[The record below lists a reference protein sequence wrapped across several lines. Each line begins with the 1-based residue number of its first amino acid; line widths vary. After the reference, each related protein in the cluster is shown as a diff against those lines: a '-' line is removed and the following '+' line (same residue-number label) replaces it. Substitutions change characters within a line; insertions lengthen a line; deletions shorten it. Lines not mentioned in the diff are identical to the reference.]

1 MTGVLTQITSRQWR
15 IHYTRLIL
23 TIVGITLGVAVFFA
37 IETTNVT
44 LESSLSGTIE
54 KLAGRATLQ
63 LTGGDAGFSEDY
75 LKKVRATPGVALSE
89 PVTETM
95 ATSAQAGKE
104 KILVLGFDTSSDL
117 KLYSDMF
124 DEKGLEVKNP
134 LAFTSKADSIA
145 VSRKFADRYGL
156 KDGDKL
162 PLRTQAGTQDFTIRA
177 IFRSSGAGDVFD
189 GNVAVVDVY
198 ASQELFGKKGRFD
211 RIDVMNKPDVA
222 VDDLKQ
228 RIEAEMPAGITVER
242 PERRGAGLE
251 NTFSSMHLG
260 LTVMSFL
267 AFTVCA
273 FLIFNSFAISVNQR
287 WKEIGVLRAI
297 GVTRGGIQLMFLT
310 EAAIVGVIGSII
322 GVGVG
327 FLLAKASIGIVLN
340 VSVTLYG
347 AAASPDALVF
357 NYAFAA
363 EAIIAGVIVSIL
375 AAWLPARAAARLD
388 PVAALHDIENRTS
401 KDVAGYPRLAAGVL
415 MLAAGLLLTA
425 FSTPTVGL
433 NIQLFYTLLIQ
444 AGMILLLPKF
454 IEWGSLALRPF
465 MNYFFGVEGL
475 IAVETLI
482 KAPRRTAS
490 TVGALMIGLAFVY
503 STGAFVV
510 SQKAAVDREL
520 DRSLDVDILVTSSKQ
535 LQATS
540 NHFSPATA
548 ERIMSLPGVELA
560 DTLRISSVNFGG
572 DKVSLLSHDMKAY
585 FAISPKLLEVG
596 DPQTAEAKMANGK
609 GVLISNNLAYR
620 DNLKMGD
627 VLKIDSPNGTLE
639 LPVVGLLSYYRSEK
653 GTIIMDR
660 SLFQKYW
667 NDTDADDIL
676 INLKPGIDPVKF
688 KQSVAAA
695 IGGEQ
700 DAFIYTHDE
709 FKKWVDGV
717 IDQFFALF
725 YLQMVIA
732 IFVAALGLVNTM
744 VISVDERR
752 RELGIFRAIGGLRRQ
767 VMKMV
772 LLEAVAISL
781 IGLAAGAVT
790 GLFNAYFL
798 VHTAA
803 RVVAGFTVELI
814 FPYTMVLTAVPFVI
828 VVAVAAAFVPA
839 MKAAR
844 TNVVEAVGYE

>member
-23 TIVGITLGVAVFFA
+23 TIVGIALGVAVFFA
-37 IETTNVT
+37 IQTTNVT
-44 LESSLSGTIE
+44 LVNALGGTIE

-63 LTGGDAGFSEDY
+63 VTGGDTGFSEDY
-75 LKKVRATPGVALSE
+75 LKTVRATPGVALSE

-95 ATSAQAGKE
+95 ATLALPEGE
-104 KILVLGFDTSSDL
+104 KIVVLGLDTTSDL

-162 PLRTQAGTQDFTIRA
+162 PLRTQAGTQEFTVRA
-177 IFRSSGAGDVFD
+177 IFRSAGAGDVFD

-211 RIDVMNKPDVA
+211 RIDVMNSPNVT

-228 RIEAEMPAGITVER
+228 RIRAEMPAGITVER
-242 PERRGAGLE
+242 PERRSEGLE
-251 NTFSSMHLG
+251 NTVSSMHLG

-273 FLIFNSFAISVNQR
+273 FLVFNSFAISVNQR

-297 GVTRGGIQLMFLT
+297 GVTRGGIQRMFLT
-310 EAAIVGVIGSII
+310 EAAIVGVVGSI
-322 GVGVG
+322 VGVG
-327 FLLAKASIGIVLN
+327 IGFMLAEAAIGVVLN
-340 VSVTLYG
+340 VSLTVYG
-347 AAASPDALVF
+347 AAASPGALEF
-357 NYAFAA
+357 NYGFAA
-363 EAIIAGVIVSIL
+363 EAIVAGVVVSLL
-375 AAWLPARAAARLD
+375 AAWLPSRAGARLD
-388 PVAALHDIENRTS
+388 PIAALHDIETRTS
-401 KDVAGYPRLAAGVL
+401 KDVANLPRLAAGVVL
-415 MLAAGLLLTA
+415 LAAGLLLTA

-454 IEWGSLALRPF
+454 IEWGSRALRPL

-503 STGAFVV
+503 STGAYII
-510 SQKAAVDREL
+510 SQKAAIDGEL
-520 DRSLDVDILVTSSKQ
+520 DRSLDVDILVTSSQQ
-535 LQATS
+535 LQTTS
-540 NHFSPATA
+540 NHFSAVTA
-548 ERIMSLPGVELA
+548 ASVMSLPEVAIA
-560 DTLRISSVNFGG
+560 DTLRISSVNYGG
-572 DKVSLLSHDMKAY
+572 EKVSLLAHDMKSY
-585 FAISPKLLEVG
+585 FAMSPNLLEEG
-596 DPQTAEAKMANGK
+596 DRQAAESKTAEGK
-609 GVLISNNLAYR
+609 GVLISKNLAYR
-620 DNLKMGD
+620 GNLRMGD
-627 VLKIDSPNGTLE
+627 TVKINSPTGTLG
-639 LPVVGLLSYYRSEK
+639 LPVVGMLSYSRSEK
-653 GTIIMDR
+653 GTIFIDK
-660 SLFQKYW
+660 SVFQKYW
-667 NDTDADDIL
+667 NDTDVDDIL
-676 INLKPGIDPVKF
+676 IDLKPGTDPVQF
-688 KQSVAAA
+688 KQRVQAA

-709 FKKWVDGV
+709 FKKWVDSL

-803 RVVAGFTVELI
+803 RVVAGFSVELI
-814 FPYTMVLTAVPFVI
+814 FPYMMVLTAVPFVI
-828 VVAVAAAFVPA
+828 VVAVGAAFLPA

>member
-1 MTGVLTQITSRQWR
+1 MTGVLTQITSRQWQ

-23 TIVGITLGVAVFFA
+23 TIVGIALGVAVFFA
-37 IETTNVT
+37 IQTTNVT
-44 LESSLSGTIE
+44 LVNALGGTIE

-63 LTGGDAGFSEDY
+63 VTGGDTGFSEDY
-75 LKKVRATPGVALSE
+75 LKTVRATPGVALSE

-95 ATSAQAGKE
+95 ATLALPEGE
-104 KILVLGFDTSSDL
+104 KIVVLGLDTTSDL

-162 PLRTQAGTQDFTIRA
+162 PLRTQAGTQEFTVRA
-177 IFRSSGAGDVFD
+177 IFRSAGAGDVFD

-211 RIDVMNKPDVA
+211 RIDVMNSPNVT

-228 RIEAEMPAGITVER
+228 RIRAEMPAGITVER
-242 PERRGAGLE
+242 PERRSEGLE
-251 NTFSSMHLG
+251 NTVSSMHLG

-273 FLIFNSFAISVNQR
+273 FLVFNSFAISVNQR

-297 GVTRGGIQLMFLT
+297 GVTRGGIQRMFLT
-310 EAAIVGVIGSII
+310 EAAIVGVVGSI
-322 GVGVG
+322 VGVG
-327 FLLAKASIGIVLN
+327 IGFMLAEAAIGVVLN
-340 VSVTLYG
+340 VSLTVYG
-347 AAASPDALVF
+347 AAASPGALEF
-357 NYAFAA
+357 NYGFAA
-363 EAIIAGVIVSIL
+363 EAIVAGVGVSLL
-375 AAWLPARAAARLD
+375 AAWLPSRAGARLD
-388 PVAALHDIENRTS
+388 PIAALHDIETRTS
-401 KDVAGYPRLAAGVL
+401 KDVANLPRLVAGVVL
-415 MLAAGLLLTA
+415 LAAGLLLTT

-454 IEWGSLALRPF
+454 IEWGSRALRPL

-503 STGAFVV
+503 STGAYII
-510 SQKAAVDREL
+510 SQKAAIDGEL
-520 DRSLDVDILVTSSKQ
+520 DRSLDVDILVTSSQQ
-535 LQATS
+535 LQTTS
-540 NHFSPATA
+540 NHFSPETV
-548 ERIMSLPGVELA
+548 ENIMALPGIDLA
-560 DTLRISSVNFGG
+560 DQLRISSVNYGG
-572 DKVSLLSHDMKAY
+572 EKISLLSHDMAAY
-585 FAISPKLLEVG
+585 FAMSPNLLETG
-596 DPQTAEAKMANGK
+596 DQRTAATKMANGE
-609 GVLISNNLAYR
+609 GVLISNNFAYR
-620 DNLKMGD
+620 WHLKMGD
-627 VLKIDSPNGTLE
+627 IVKIDSPNGTLG
-639 LPVVGLLSYYRSEK
+639 LPVVGMLSYSRSEK
-653 GTIIMDR
+653 GTIFIDK
-660 SLFQKYW
+660 SVFQKYW
-667 NDTDADDIL
+667 NDTDVDDIL
-676 INLKPGIDPVKF
+676 IDLKPGTDPVQF
-688 KQSVAAA
+688 KQLVQAA

-709 FKKWVDGV
+709 FKKWVDGL

-803 RVVAGFTVELI
+803 RVVAGFSVELI

-828 VVAVAAAFVPA
+828 VVAVGAAFLPA